1 MKSIYYFLAIVV
13 VMGTFTAC
21 EPANELQ
28 NLNESILDGASFNET
43 PSLTKEQVG
52 AYPAYFSALLDNY
65 KEVKINTYTV
75 KLLSRQVDGMGVEA
89 TTTFNYEVRGNGETP
104 QLDSFTFELPSCAG
118 ELISYSPQQAAGVSQ
133 DQIKWNQSISKDGSQ
148 TFSLTYKGEI
158 PLGVISATATR
169 GSILETSLV
178 QGPCAGVYNLSGS
191 IYIDANESGIKD
203 PEETGIAFISVD
215 LINKDTGEKIGSLDT
230 GENGLFSFKVF
241 TGNYSIAVGEDLLE
255 DSNYTAVGENFI
267 DVPNVT
273 KDLTGFNFGY
283 LLNSS
288 KVTNDLENK
297 VILVNT
303 EPTKF
308 WQQVIGRKGPN
319 KDLYPPSVI
328 RGFLLA
334 VENSYLDGPFFFGE
348 DKEKAALDILSKPIK
363 TDLDFFLQQL
373 LTAELNVVSGK
384 GALLPGTKEQNKKF
398 NDALLIYAE
407 AVACRETGN
416 CAVESSA
423 ANAEL
428 KAISSRDTRLLSA
441 FNGSGGI

>member
-1 MKSIYYFLAIVV
+1 MKSIYYFLAILV
-13 VMGTFTAC
+13 VMGSFTAC
-21 EPANELQ
+21 EPADEI
-28 NLNESILDGASFNET
+28 LNPNDSNLDGAGLIET
-43 PSLTKEQVG
+43 PSLTKEQED
-52 AYPAYFSALLDNY
+52 AYPAYFSALLDSY

-75 KLLSRQVDGMGVEA
+75 KLLERRVDGVGAEA
-89 TTTFNYEVRGNGETP
+89 TTTFNYEVRGNGATP

-118 ELISYSPQQAAGVSQ
+118 ELISYSPKQAAGVSQ

-148 TFSLTYKGEI
+148 KFSLTYKGEI

-169 GSILETSLV
+169 GSILETALV

-191 IYIDANESGIKD
+191 IYIDANESKVKD

-215 LINKDTGEKIGSLDT
+215 LINKDTGNKLGSVDT
-230 GENGLFSFKVF
+230 GENGLFSFKVL
-241 TGNYSIAVGEDLLE
+241 TGNYTIAVGEDLLE
-255 DSNYTAVGENFI
+255 DSNYTAVGENSI

-273 KDLTGFNFGY
+273 KDLSGFNFGY
-283 LLNSS
+283 LLNST

-297 VILVNT
+297 MIEVTT

-319 KDLYPPSVI
+319 KDLYSSTDI
-328 RGFLLA
+328 RNFLLA
-334 VENSYLDGPFFFGE
+334 VEDSYLDGPFFFGE
-348 DKEKAALDILSKPIK
+348 NKEKAALDILSKPIK
-363 TDLDFFLQQL
+363 TDLDLFLQQL
-373 LTAELNVVSGK
+373 LTAELNVVSGR

-416 CAVESSA
+416 CAVESSK
-423 ANAEL
+423 ANAET